1 MRPSNEA
8 LRLEKLR
15 GQDGQPMLPPPN
27 LRSLAG
33 GGGLDPNQ
41 RGQAEAMWQAAFA
54 ETQSAPSFP
63 AEERLFWTTF
73 MLAQHHAEQGRR
85 DVAGP
90 LLEQT
95 QPRLQQPRFFQIV
108 TGMLARTVAA
118 QGHVERASQFLAQLD
133 PHSDDLQ
140 IDTNYRFS
148 TAYVALL
155 RDDARTAL
163 VALGSSIDEVPI
175 SDAYDRV
182 CGLYRAHAYEAL
194 GNVEVAVQQLQQL
207 APTPAEIG
215 LLETMVRM
223 TPQIPLVAVSLPQAK
238 VAVTRLQQETITTGS
253 QLNVGRMIGLM
264 FLVVPVVLAGS
275 FLSETV
281 VGPEAQPLFIAGL
294 VTFTMLFSFAM
305 LFGAMFKGAAR
316 RKVLLR
322 RGVDGSA
329 KLMVVE
335 QTGTQVNDQPMLRLR
350 MMVEVPGRSPYS
362 VLHKEVVAQIRLAQL
377 QPGIVLPVKVDP
389 QDPRNMAIAWE

>member
-1 MRPSNEA
+1 M
-8 LRLEKLR
+8 
-15 GQDGQPMLPPPN
+15 MPPPN

-73 MLAQHHAEQGRR
+73 MLANHHAEQGRR
-85 DVAGP
+85 DVAAP

-95 QPRLQQPRFFQIV
+95 QPRLQQPRFFQVI
-108 TGMLARTVAA
+108 TGMLARTLAA
-118 QGHVERASQFLAQLD
+118 LGNVERAGQFLAQLD
-133 PHSDDLQ
+133 AQSDDLQ

-155 RDDARTAL
+155 RGDSRTAL
-163 VALGSSIDEVPI
+163 AALGSAIDEVPI

-207 APTPAEIG
+207 APTPEQMG
-215 LLETMVRM
+215 LLESMVRM

-238 VAVTRLQQETITTGS
+238 LAVTRLQQEAITTGS

-281 VGPEAQPLFIAGL
+281 VEPELQPFFIGGL
-294 VTFTMLFSFAM
+294 VVVTTLFSFAVV
-305 LFGAMFKGAAR
+305 FGALFKGAAR

-322 RGVDGSA
+322 EGVDGSA

-350 MMVEVPGRSPYS
+350 MIVEVAGRAPYA
-362 VLHKEVVAQIRLAQL
+362 VVHKEVVPHIRLAQL
-377 QPGIVLPVKVDP
+377 QPGIHLPVKVDP
-389 QDPRNMAIAWE
+389 KDPRNMAIAWG